1 MVLHL
6 ITPPEFEPVTSADL
20 REFLRLPT
28 GEPAGEEEELLLR
41 LIRVA
46 REAIEQRCNLAMLS
60 QSWQLQL
67 TNWPQSGRVALYKS
81 PVITVDKVQGF
92 DIDGQAILF
101 GIEEWRLDVD
111 SQPQRIY
118 LSRPQ
123 HINIAR
129 GLVIEVTAGF
139 GSEPENVPEPLRHAC
154 LMLAAYLYENRNSFD
169 ANAGSMPAMIEQL
182 LSPWA
187 RRGHL

>member
-6 ITPPEFEPVTSADL
+6 LTPPDNEPVTSANL
-20 REFLRLPT
+20 REFLRLP
-28 GEPAGEEEELLLR
+28 ELQEEALLLR

-46 REAIEQRCNLAMLS
+46 RETIEHSCNLALLT

-67 TNWPQSGRVALYKS
+67 ANWPQSGRVALYKS

-92 DIDGQAILF
+92 DINGQALLF
-101 GIEEWRLDVD
+101 HADEWRLDAD

-123 HINIAR
+123 RLNIAR
-129 GLVIEVTAGF
+129 GLVLEITSGF
-139 GSEPENVPEPLRHAC
+139 GIEPETVPEPLRHAC
-154 LMLAAYLYENRNSFD
+154 LMLAAHLYENRNSFD
-169 ANAGSMPAMIEQL
+169 ADNTARHLPAMIEQL
-182 LSPWA
+182 LSPWLRRA
-187 RRGHL
+187 RL